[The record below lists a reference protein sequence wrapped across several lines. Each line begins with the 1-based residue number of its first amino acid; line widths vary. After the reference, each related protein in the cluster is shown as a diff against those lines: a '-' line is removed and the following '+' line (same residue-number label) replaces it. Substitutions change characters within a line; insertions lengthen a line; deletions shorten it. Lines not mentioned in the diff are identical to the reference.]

1 MKHRLYILV
10 IFISGV
16 VSSCTGLFGNK
27 QDDQVDQVFEQGK
40 IDPKLNPSTVGYVPV
55 FPFFQN
61 VVNPVDIYIGYDEY
75 IYVVALNDEANPLDN
90 ELIIMD
96 QKGTIGSRITINGA
110 TDVTMDR
117 RLHVYVAGR
126 TLQPRGPGGSFISL
140 PAIYHLTNTASG
152 ATQFIDTLI
161 HPDCD
166 DSRKNAAPRKDESE
180 VQFTGI
186 ATLYDNTLYVTR
198 TGPINDV
205 TSFVRPDNGIL
216 VYDAEGGNIGF
227 AMGLNPNSSSLK
239 SAIGIS
245 SIATQVGPP
254 QRLQGMSTSKSFYIT
269 QADQTNPIEYRVLSI
284 NAFDDPELGT
294 QYSEAA
300 NLLNFDYGKADR
312 FLYESFRFKKPEDC
326 YISPDNLQYTFVVDS
341 GTDSLYV
348 FTNIGYEGINPPANS
363 GLRKQAI
370 VSFGGPG
377 ADGTSSGPFSFN
389 DPSGVCFFRRM
400 VYVADKKNNR
410 ICRYKLSNDLE

>member
-1 MKHRLYILV
+1 MQLRSYILF
-10 IFISGV
+10 FIAV
-16 VSSCTGLFGNK
+16 VMLSSCTSIFGNK

-61 VVNPVDIYIGYDEY
+61 IVNPVDVYVGYDEM
-75 IYVVALNDEANPLDN
+75 IYVVALNDETNPLDN
-90 ELIIMD
+90 ELLVMD
-96 QKGTIGSRITINGA
+96 QKGTIGTRMTINGA

-117 RLHVYVAGR
+117 RLQVYVVGR
-126 TLQPRGPGGSFISL
+126 IETSFGNRACVYRL
-140 PAIYHLTNTASG
+140 ENTATG
-152 ATQFIDTLI
+152 NPIFKDTLI
-161 HPDCD
+161 HPLCD
-166 DSRKNAAPRKDESE
+166 DSRASTGNRFANDEA
-180 VQFTGI
+180 VQFTGV

-205 TSFVRPDNGIL
+205 SSFVRPDNGVL
-216 VYDAEGGNIGF
+216 VYDAEGANIGF
-227 AMGLNPNSSSLK
+227 ALGLNPNTSSLK

-269 QADQTNPIEYRVLSI
+269 QADQTGQIEYRVLSI

-326 YISPDNLQYTFVVDS
+326 YISPDNLQYTFIVDS
-341 GTDSLYV
+341 GTDSLYL
-348 FTNIGYEGINPPANS
+348 FTNLGYEGINPPANS

-389 DPSGVCFFRRM
+389 DPSGVCYFRRV